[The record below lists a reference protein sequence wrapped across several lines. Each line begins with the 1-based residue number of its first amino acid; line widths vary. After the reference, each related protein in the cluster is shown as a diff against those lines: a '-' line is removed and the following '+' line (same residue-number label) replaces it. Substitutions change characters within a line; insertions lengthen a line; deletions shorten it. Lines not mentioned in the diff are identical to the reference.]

1 MGSNPATPT
10 ILILYEFRERQAC
23 SFPQSY
29 VDRHVSIQKGTKKS
43 SCGNRRNQK
52 TPALSP
58 PFARGDT
65 GGCKKTFPKL
75 VLMKMGKRSFWRGI
89 LKIKK
94 ICQPHLN
101 LFLKTPIFPVIITS
115 YLFYQ
120 TMGLVLFTLTLYN
133 LLI

>member
-1 MGSNPATPT
+1 MAKSGCSAAWLARLNGVQEVVGSNPATPT

-65 GGCKKTFPKL
+65 GGCKKTFPK
-75 VLMKMGKRSFWRGI
+75 
-89 LKIKK
+89 KK
-94 ICQPHLN
+94 
-101 LFLKTPIFPVIITS
+101 FLKGNTI
-115 YLFYQ
+115 Y
-120 TMGLVLFTLTLYN
+120 
-133 LLI
+133 